1 MNSITIL
8 YVIPVKV
15 GIPILMHFKAQT
27 PLEEG
32 DSGFMGVTFLIFYN
46 TISGMIIKNQ
56 KKVVRKSSFD
66 LW

>member
-1 MNSITIL
+1 MNCVTVL
-8 YVIPVKV
+8 YIISGKV
-15 GIPILMHFKAQT
+15 GIPNLRRFKTQT

-32 DSGFMGVTFLIFYN
+32 DSGFMGVTIFYK
-46 TISGMIIKNQ
+46 TISGMISKNQ